1 MLIISLLTEG
11 KPAFIRNVE
20 HIFSEKSRTPI
31 QILIKADWPTPSW
44 EHIDTSIQILENE
57 KKVVISYLGLRRA
70 GVALQQVTSF
80 ETSVEIIL
88 ISKGEWS
95 IIVTG
100 RNENWESAIEIT

>member
-1 MLIISLLTEG
+1 MLTEG
-11 KPAFIRNVE
+11 RPAFIRNVE
-20 HIFSEKSRTPI
+20 HLISEKSGKPI
-31 QILIKADWPTPSW
+31 QIFIKADWPTPSW
-44 EHIDTSIQILENE
+44 EHIDTLIQILEND

-80 ETSVEIIL
+80 ETSVEVIL

-100 RNENWESAIEIT
+100 RNENWESTIEIA